1 MASVEALVISR
12 AIEDGSLEEAVR
24 NGLRPI
30 HFTGEWS
37 KIYEWV
43 LTEFRTTGH
52 TPSERAFL
60 KKYSDTSLPDVSAE
74 TMSGLAR
81 ELMDGYRQR
90 EVTDAVADAVSL
102 LEKDDVDTASEV
114 LHAGLRKAT
123 IETSRIREIDVATS
137 WEDRYNRYEQM
148 RLMPN
153 AIRGIPTGFNGL
165 DKITHGFRPQQFIV
179 LAGEPK
185 RGKSLF
191 MLLFALAARSHGV
204 KVLFLS
210 FEMSNEEQLARMD
223 ALLAHVNY
231 DSILSGELT
240 AAEMKLIK
248 KSMDAWKNHEGDFI
262 MTEDSSRMTTITAV
276 SGLIQ
281 EHKPDIVFIDGMYLM
296 DDEEGEPKGSP
307 QALTNLTRGTK
318 RLAQFHDIPIVGS
331 TQVLP
336 SKLRNSRT
344 REVTSDAL
352 GYTSSWAQDADLL
365 LGVERNPDIDDQ
377 SIVRVVEGR
386 TVGSNQPFH
395 VKWEWSTMDFEETY
409 DYDAESNPSY
419 D

>member
-1 MASVEALVISR
+1 MASVEALVIARS
-12 AIEDGSLEEAVR
+12 IEDGSLEDAIR
-24 NGLRPI
+24 HGLRPT
-30 HFTGEWS
+30 HFTGEWE
-37 KIYEWV
+37 KVYEWV
-43 LTEFRTTGH
+43 LTEFRTTGQ

-60 KKYSDTSLPDVSAE
+60 KKYSDVSLPDVSAE

-81 ELMDGYRQR
+81 ELMDSYRQR
-90 EVTDAVADAVSL
+90 EVTDAVADAVAL
-102 LEKDDVDTASEV
+102 LEKDDIDKASEV

-123 IETSRIREIDVATS
+123 IETSRIRDIDVAAS
-137 WEDRYNRYEQM
+137 WEERYNRYEQM
-148 RLMPN
+148 RLTPN
-153 AIRGIPTGFNGL
+153 AIRGIPTGFHGL
-165 DKITHGFRPQQFIV
+165 DKITHGFRPQQFVVI
-179 LAGEPK
+179 AGEPK

-191 MLLFALAARSHGV
+191 MLLFALAARAHGV

-210 FEMSNEEQLARMD
+210 FEMSNDEQLARMD

-231 DSILSGELT
+231 DNILSGNLT
-240 AAEMKLIK
+240 EAEMKLIK
-248 KSMDAWKNHEGDFI
+248 KTMDAWKNHEGDFI
-262 MTEDSSRMTTITAV
+262 MTEDSSRMTTLTAV

-296 DDEEGEPKGSP
+296 DDEEGEPKGSS

-352 GYTSSWAQDADLL
+352 GYSSSWAQDADLL
-365 LGVERNPDIDDQ
+365 LGVERNPDIDNQ
-377 SIVRVVEGR
+377 SIVRVIEGR

-395 VKWEWSTMDFEETY
+395 VKWEWATMDFEETH
-409 DYDAESNPSY
+409 DYDGESNPSY